1 MAHDH
6 QRQHKLEE
14 RLSDAAA
21 ELVSAQIKVLETEN
35 DGQET
40 LASERWRAHAEAH
53 TALARA
59 LDEYKASANEWRRL
73 VSEFKSDYLSL
84 PEWKAE
90 HRSLMTR
97 VETLEQGRAMAATEA
112 STVRDLFGNMRNL
125 LLLAIAL
132 IGVALTLITFFRG

>member
-21 ELVSAQIKVLETEN
+21 ELVSAQIKVLEAEN
-35 DGQET
+35 DGQVN
-40 LASERWRAHAEAH
+40 LADERWQGHKEAHAQ
-53 TALARA
+53 LAA
-59 LDEYKASANEWRRL
+59 QLEHSQSQANEWRGSL
-73 VSEFKSDYLSL
+73 SDLRNTFVTMA
-84 PEWKAE
+84 EWKAE
-90 HRSLMTR
+90 HRALITR

-125 LLLAIAL
+125 LLLCIAL